1 MMTPKNPLT
10 REEKWLEMDRT
21 KMFNE
26 LERQKLQLINNI
38 KKQTKEEILPKKPEK
53 KSLWKRII
61 RVLMG

>member
-1 MMTPKNPLT
+1 MMTPKNQLT
-10 REEKWLEMDRT
+10 KDERLLEKDRN

-26 LERQKLQLINNI
+26 LEHQKLQLINNI
-38 KKQTKEEILPKKPEK
+38 KQQTKEDMLPKKPEK